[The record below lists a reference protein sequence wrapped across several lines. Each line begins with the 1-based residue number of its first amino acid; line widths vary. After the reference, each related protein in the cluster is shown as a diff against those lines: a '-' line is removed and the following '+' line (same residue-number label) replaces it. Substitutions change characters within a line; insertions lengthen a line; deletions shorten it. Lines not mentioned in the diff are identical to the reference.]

1 MLSAL
6 ETPHCSLGHDDI
18 MRFDSL
24 KRSPRKRGG
33 AGGPPRRPDNWRETF
48 IYDLDR
54 WIREYGL
61 TSEGIE
67 DGLLNSRM
75 ARALVERGGVVN
87 EDDGSALS
95 CVMYLGWPMIQN
107 GWSIVPQD
115 RPGTFGAKNGG
126 RDRKPSGIPH
136 TIITSRQGHTSALT
150 YPFLPTEWRDKRMNV
165 REFAQMWRLGSANVA
180 IQCCAASGH
189 IRALDIDCPDVVV
202 AARVRDL
209 AFQHLGETPFIRV
222 GNAPKSQLLYRV
234 EGEDVRL
241 PKWSVTLIEGDEE
254 NDIAGQSVEWLS
266 NGSLLTAYGLHHK
279 TKQSFD
285 WSQGTLHPAIA
296 GPEHAPLVTKDMLRA
311 FVNALQ
317 QQWPVARGG
326 GVTSNPYGG
335 KATASEFRRQRH
347 GGSGQYWSPL
357 VINGDWTTDKDGRV
371 TDGAENW
378 MTAQSWALCAANAH
392 DLHRI
397 QSVLVE
403 RLVFEAELALMH
415 SHRDNAKYQSKDTI
429 LREAEYKI
437 RTAAEKWMRSLD
449 NCRRTGSYLD
459 GMVPWSISDDGRRP
473 VSQRVRAAQRPQ
485 DGSLDWIP
493 DEACPVP
500 ELAERPGV
508 KVSVIKKDRD
518 AVEADRAARALI
530 EDKDERKRITD
541 GVSDEVGETIGEWL
555 STVPTWNSDLPAKPW
570 VLKAPT
576 GAGKTVSTIDE
587 LASFCVEHPR
597 EPGQG
602 PILLV
607 LPTHANADEA
617 MSKAV
622 DAGMFAPELWSEKD
636 LEKLEADLGK
646 RGVKIVRF
654 RGREAAGCQRAGE
667 LRMLADKG
675 IGASKLC
682 GAEVEDGDELD
693 RRAAWKEGR
702 KLPKKKIL
710 CPFRERGQCGY
721 YAQMAELQTA
731 DIVVLPHAYLT
742 IAKLPLELRKPRA
755 VIIDESVTYA
765 LLRQSRMPIS
775 TLSLPRAEPY
785 VTKTDRKMWPDMSDE
800 DISMAYLNGRDQLC
814 QLAREW
820 LAAGKDVAVELR
832 ALEDGNDLLQAAIT
846 TCERANDRTRKVRPD
861 LTPEEIAEIAQSPA
875 GSWILDEIRF
885 WKLVRDRVE
894 RLGAGTARGDRDMR
908 WQVVEH
914 PETTP
919 TGAVEPTPHL
929 RLSWRVTPN
938 WAGFPMLLLDASA
951 NTRII
956 TKLLGA
962 EPEVRTIDA
971 PLHVRTVAM
980 IERTWSN
987 SSFVPRWDASDEEL
1001 KKVAETVEQARR
1013 LITTTAV
1020 MYGHGRVLVGT
1031 TIAVREVL
1039 TGGAWVPPPNVDFVH
1054 FGALRGLDFAKGH
1067 VAAISIGRS
1076 EQPISIV
1083 DGYAAALTFDDD
1095 DPEQPVDKFG
1105 TGLTSVSKPLFRVPQ
1120 WRRIAMRTG
1129 EDIDQLVPR
1138 MPARPVLD
1146 AKGRQKEQY
1155 GKLLSTRSW
1164 GQDLEESWREE
1175 ELRQF
1180 LGRLR
1185 PVYRGLDDTP
1195 PPVWIA
1201 VGKILPDGIIVDEL
1215 ADMQACIKAWP
1226 MCELIRI
1233 GGGVLADNVTPML
1246 PGAQEILQGR
1256 DLKGLAQTLPK
1267 AKAFLARWVAPFEHV
1282 KYRLVSEPN
1291 AVRSAMLLP
1300 GWYPG
1305 GSIQDH
1311 WMDLSERYGELP
1323 EVMRVTP
1330 PKLVAASKAKPR
1342 DKRDVDR
1349 DDQLLFE
1356 IEVRSAH
1363 YATEA
1368 AHGLSRAEFEIRRAR
1383 GEFDSD
1389 ETVSQ

>member
-1 MLSAL
+1 
-6 ETPHCSLGHDDI
+6 

-24 KRSPRKRGG
+24 KRDPWKRPKRP
-33 AGGPPRRPDNWRETF
+33 GPAARPDNWRETF
-48 IYDLDR
+48 IYELDR

-61 TSEGIE
+61 TSDDIE
-67 DGLLNSRM
+67 DGILNSTM
-75 ARALVERGGVVN
+75 ARAVVERGGVVN
-87 EDDGSALS
+87 ENDGSALS
-95 CVMYLGWPMIQN
+95 CVMYLGWPMIKQ

-136 TIITSRQGHTSALT
+136 TIITSKQGHTSALT
-150 YPFLPTEWRDKRMNV
+150 YPFLPTEWRDKRMNL
-165 REFAQMWRLGSANVA
+165 REFIQMWRLSSANLA

-189 IRALDIDCPDVVV
+189 IRALDIDCPDPAV

-234 EGEDVRL
+234 DGDDVRL
-241 PKWSVTLIEGDEE
+241 PKWSVTLVQGDEE

-266 NGSLLTAYGLHHK
+266 HGSLITSYGLHHK

-285 WSQGTLHPAIA
+285 WSQGSLHPAIA
-296 GPEHAPLVTKDMLRA
+296 GPEHAPIVTKDMLRA

-317 QQWPVARGG
+317 QEWPSTRGS
-326 GVTSNPYGG
+326 GVTSNPFG
-335 KATASEFRRQRH
+335 ARAAASEFQMRGHGMTRH
-347 GGSGQYWSPL
+347 WTPR
-357 VINGDWTTDKDGRV
+357 VINGDWTTDKQGHV

-392 DLHRI
+392 SLHLI
-397 QSVLVE
+397 QGQLVE
-403 RLVFEAELALMH
+403 WLAFEASQRLLH
-415 SHRDNAKYQSKDTI
+415 THRDNAKYQSEGTI
-429 LREAEYKI
+429 QREAEYKI
-437 RTAAEKWMRSLD
+437 RTAAEKWLRSLD
-449 NCRRTGSYLD
+449 HYRKTGSYLD

-473 VSQRVRAAQRPQ
+473 VAQRVRAAERPK

-493 DEACPVP
+493 DDACPVP
-500 ELAERPGV
+500 ELAERNGV
-508 KVSVIKKDRD
+508 KVSVIDKAAEDI
-518 AVEADRAARALI
+518 EADRAARALI
-530 EDKDERKRITD
+530 EDKDERQRITD
-541 GVSDEVGETIGEWL
+541 GVSAGVRVAIAEWL
-555 STVPTWNSDLPAKPW
+555 STVPGWTGDLPAKPW

-587 LASFCVEHPR
+587 LAAFSVEHPR

-602 PILLV
+602 PVLVV

-622 DAGMFAPELWSEKD
+622 DAGMFAPELWTDEQ
-636 LEKLEADLGK
+636 LEKLEVDMER

-654 RGREAAGCQRAGE
+654 RGRGNFCKRDAERQ
-667 LRMLADKG
+667 LLADKG
-675 IGASKLC
+675 IGVSRLC

-702 KLPKKKIL
+702 KLGKVELL
-710 CPFRERGQCGY
+710 CPFRERGECGY
-721 YAQMAELQTA
+721 YKQMSDLQTA

-742 IAKLPLELRKPRA
+742 IAALPMELRKPRA

-765 LLRQSRMPIS
+765 LLRQSRMPVS
-775 TLSLPRAEPY
+775 ALSLPRREPY
-785 VTKTDRKMWPDMSDE
+785 VTKTDRKMWPEASDE
-800 DISMAYLNGRDQLC
+800 DIVAGYVNGRDQLC
-814 QLAREW
+814 QLAKGW
-820 LAAGKDVAVELR
+820 LAAGKDVAAELK
-832 ALEDGNDLLQAAIT
+832 ALPDCADLLQAAIT

-861 LTPEEIAEIAQSPA
+861 LTPQQIADIAA
-875 GSWILDEIRF
+875 EATGSWLLDEIRL
-885 WKLVRDRVE
+885 WKLVRDRIE
-894 RLGAGTARGDRDMR
+894 RLAAGTAKGQTDMR

-919 TGAVEPTPHL
+919 TGALELTPHL

-938 WAGFPMLLLDASA
+938 WAGYPMLLLDASA
-951 NTRII
+951 NTRIV

-1001 KKVAETVEQARR
+1001 KKIGETVEQARR

-1054 FGALRGLDFAKGH
+1054 FGALRGLDFAKSH

-1076 EQPISIV
+1076 EQPIGIV

-1095 DPEQPVDKFG
+1095 DPEPPVDKLG
-1105 TGLTSVSKPLFRVPQ
+1105 TGLTAEGKPLFRVPQ
-1120 WRRIAMRTG
+1120 WRRISMRTG
-1129 EDIDQLVPR
+1129 EDVDQLVPC

-1164 GQDLEESWREE
+1164 GQDLEKCWREE

-1201 VGKILPDGIIVDEL
+1201 VGKILPDGIIFDEL

-1226 MCELIRI
+1226 MAELIRL

-1256 DLKGLAQTLPK
+1256 DLKGLAQTLPR
-1267 AKAFLARWVAPFEHV
+1267 AKKFLVRWAAPFEHV
-1282 KYRLVSEPN
+1282 KYRLATEPN
-1291 AVRSAMLLP
+1291 VVRSAMLLP

-1305 GSIQDH
+1305 GSIADH
-1311 WMDLSERYGELP
+1311 WMGLSERYGELP
-1323 EVMRVTP
+1323 EVLNVTP
-1330 PKLVAASKAKPR
+1330 PKLVATSKVKPK
-1342 DKRDVDR
+1342 DKRDADR
-1349 DDQLLFE
+1349 DDQLLSE
-1356 IEVRSAH
+1356 IEIRDAH
-1363 YATEA
+1363 YTTEA

-1389 ETVSQ
+1389 EAVSQ